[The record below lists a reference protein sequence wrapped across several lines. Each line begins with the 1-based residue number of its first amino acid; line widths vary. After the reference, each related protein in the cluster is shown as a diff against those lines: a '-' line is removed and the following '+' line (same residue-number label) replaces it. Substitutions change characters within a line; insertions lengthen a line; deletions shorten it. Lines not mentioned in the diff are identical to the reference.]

1 MTNGKQFGF
10 KSGCSWMVI
19 ILLKYYMKV
28 LRKIFLISLS
38 IFLLVGCDYTS
49 KKVAGS
55 ELKDLSSHSYLG
67 GNVQFVYAENSGGML
82 GLGSKLSAETRLVI
96 FKYSVALI
104 LSLLFVYMMVNK
116 RISKETLIAFIFI
129 LSGGI
134 GNLIDRFTND
144 GKVVDFI
151 VLSMLDYHTGIF
163 NLADVYITIGVTLT
177 IISTAF
183 NKYRKAKNAT

>member
-1 MTNGKQFGF
+1 MR
-10 KSGCSWMVI
+10 I
-19 ILLKYYMKV
+19 

-55 ELKDLSSHSYLG
+55 ELKDLSSHSYLC
-67 GNVQFVYAENSGGML
+67 GNVKFVYAENSGGML
-82 GLGSKLSAETRLVI
+82 SLGSKLSEEARLVI

-104 LSLLFVYMMVNK
+104 LLLLLVYTLVSK
-116 RISKETLIAFIFI
+116 RISKKTIIAFIFI

-144 GKVVDFI
+144 GKVIDFI
-151 VLSMLDYHTGIF
+151 VVSMFDYHTGIF
-163 NLADVYITIGVTLT
+163 NLADVYITIGVMLT
-177 IISTAF
+177 IISTVF
-183 NKYRKAKNAT
+183 NKYHKAKNAT